1 MKFIILMVLF
11 LGPLF
16 SSGEGGDGDYVRR
29 EKRARERAEYDRKI
43 RRELQ
48 ERVNRLENQRSEF
61 FQMAKESKHKLED
74 NIRRY
79 YERAIE
85 AKDKEA
91 QIIGS
96 RLEVCEQKVRSLQQD
111 LDGTTRQLE
120 KERGG
125 AIGTTRQLG
134 GLSGTFKKVGG
145 GAIR

>member
-16 SSGEGGDGDYVRR
+16 SSGNEGGDGDYVRR

-48 ERVNRLENQRSEF
+48 ERVTRLENQRSDHLKKQAEYF
-61 FQMAKESKHKLED
+61 RSAYSHMAKQVKIMASKLE
-74 NIRRY
+74 
-79 YERAIE
+79 A
-85 AKDKEA
+85 
-91 QIIGS
+91 
-96 RLEVCEQKVRSLQQD
+96 CEIKSNSLKQD
-111 LDGTTRQLE
+111 LDGTTRLLE